1 MEYFWNTLLTT
12 DKATVFDLYLHGI
25 YSYCIYRELEA
36 NLERSEVP
44 VSIFLDQPSFH
55 PCDASCAKNFARSY
69 QCKHGMSFCKTSRS
83 YTMSTRRLIVLGMH
97 TWHLPMSM
105 VVRVQSQ
112 TQQLPTCLRHNLII
126 SIQDVMTNASTSLER
141 KLLTCI
147 DTIWPDVI
155 HVGTIGMG
163 LNSASVTKILLEST
177 VMRMTVVMKICFP
190 QNLAVLA
197 GILSNHKTKIL
208 YVSFLPVSY
217 PCVHFVDLFQ
227 KRHTHILR
235 QTLYQTLHF
244 CTFCIVIL
252 FSRSKL
258 E

>member
-1 MEYFWNTLLTT
+1 MNMVAQLQLRTLDNLRQGMIAATGAITVPNERYVFYSGYKKIEVELSSTSKGVFITKLSWAPLTHCTKIQLISTQKVLSMQLMEYFWNTLLTT
-12 DKATVFDLYLHGI
+12 DKTTVFDLYLHGI

-36 NLERSEVP
+36 NLERSGVP

-126 SIQDVMTNASTSLER
+126 LIQDVLINVSNFSGIQIGRASCRER
-141 KLLTCI
+141 
-147 DTIWPDVI
+147 V
-155 HVGTIGMG
+155 
-163 LNSASVTKILLEST
+163 
-177 VMRMTVVMKICFP
+177 
-190 QNLAVLA
+190 
-197 GILSNHKTKIL
+197 
-208 YVSFLPVSY
+208 
-217 PCVHFVDLFQ
+217 
-227 KRHTHILR
+227 
-235 QTLYQTLHF
+235 
-244 CTFCIVIL
+244 
-252 FSRSKL
+252 
-258 E
+258 